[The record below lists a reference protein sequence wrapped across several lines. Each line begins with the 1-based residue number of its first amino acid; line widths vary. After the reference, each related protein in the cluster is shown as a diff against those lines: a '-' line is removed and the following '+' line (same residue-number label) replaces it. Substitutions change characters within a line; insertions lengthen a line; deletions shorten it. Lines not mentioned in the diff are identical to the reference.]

1 MEGNNKSIE
10 EEKSEEEKVEQEVV
24 NENLRCR
31 LYRKDFPEET
41 DLVIVIILD
50 LLIMSMFRLR

>member
-1 MEGNNKSIE
+1 MENKQIE
-10 EEKSEEEKVEQEVV
+10 EVKEEEDKVEQEVV

-41 DLVIVIILD
+41 DLVIVLTSSLTHSVD
-50 LLIMSMFRLR
+50 